1 MADITILAPF
11 IRRWEGGFVDDPDD
25 RGGATNM
32 GVTLATWQK
41 CGYDKNHDG
50 HIDATDIKLLSPDD
64 FIYVLRKYWNTWK
77 ADQIKNQS
85 IANILVDWVWLS
97 GRWGVT
103 IPQGLLS
110 TKHDGI
116 VGPGTIACIN
126 SHDPETL
133 FKMIQLARENFIFN
147 IVKRDPKQRKF
158 YKGWMLRLSKLKFSK

>member
-1 MADITILAPF
+1 MANIEILAPF
-11 IRRWEGGFVDDPDD
+11 IRREEGGYVNDPNDH
-25 RGGATNM
+25 GGATNM

-64 FIYVLRKYWNTWK
+64 FKYVLRKYWDSWK

-85 IANILVDWVWLS
+85 IANILVDWVYLS

-110 TKHDGI
+110 LKKDGI
-116 VGPGTIACIN
+116 VGVDTIAAVN
-126 SHDPETL
+126 GHDPATV
-133 FKMIQLARENFIFN
+133 FNMIYQARVSFIN
-147 IVKRDPKQRKF
+147 GIIKRDPTQKKF
-158 YKGWMLRLSKLKFSK
+158 YKGWTLRLSKLKFSK

>member
-64 FIYVLRKYWNTWK
+64 FNYVLKRYWDTWK

-85 IANILVDWVWLS
+85 IANILVDWVYLS
-97 GRWGVT
+97 GRWGIV
-103 IPQGLLS
+103 IPQGLLLL
-110 TKHDGI
+110 KKDGI
-116 VGPGTIACIN
+116 VGVNTIAALN
-126 SHDPETL
+126 GQDPETL
-133 FKMIQLARENFIFN
+133 FRMIYNARVNFIN
-147 IVKRDPKQRKF
+147 GIVRKNPAQRKF
-158 YKGWMLRLSKLKFSK
+158 YNGWTLRLSKLKFS